1 MRKKIIAFFMS
12 MICAISLSACADNSQ
27 VQSDNTQLWES
38 PLGYSITYDSSAFTL
53 ESDDTSDRFTCVT
66 QEPLD
71 APVYI
76 AVQSYPDMDV
86 TTLADGLILQS
97 GIDGLTAEDTYF
109 GADSIETK
117 NVYIEKEVVGIT
129 QVQVFYA
136 IPVGEGSLLVEIGS
150 YVGVPQ
156 TIDGMIEEM
165 LGTFKIPMTNKD
177 K

>member
-1 MRKKIIAFFMS
+1 M
-12 MICAISLSACADNSQ
+12 
-27 VQSDNTQLWES
+27 
-38 PLGYSITYDSSAFTL
+38 
-53 ESDDTSDRFTCVT
+53 
-66 QEPLD
+66 
-71 APVYI
+71 
-76 AVQSYPDMDV
+76 

-97 GIDGLTAEDTYF
+97 GIDGLTAENTYF

-150 YVGVPQ
+150 YVGVSQ